1 MPAYISKPPESPL
14 RGILSAYRATSQT
27 EREKGTYFEE
37 LIRTYFRNEPKYA
50 DLYSDVWLFS
60 DWAKEHGEIAKDTG
74 IDLVA
79 KVAGTDEYHAIQC
92 KCYAEDYRVRKADID
107 SFFTASGKKPF
118 TYRLI
123 VTTTNDWSENAEHS
137 LEGQTPPV
145 SKITLHDLENSQI
158 DWEKYAPSKPAA
170 LKDKKQLRKH
180 QISALE
186 NVKLGLKSADRGKLI
201 MACGTGKTFTSLK
214 IAEQLAGK
222 NKRVLFLVPSLNLL
236 SQTLTE
242 WAQESAIPLRSFAVC
257 SDAEVGKK
265 RSKDEDIVETFAH
278 ELQYPATTDA
288 KRLAFEMGKRHD
300 ADHMSVV
307 FSTYHSIDVVSRAQ
321 NLHGMADFDL
331 IVCDE
336 AHRTTG
342 AVFEDD
348 KESNFVKIHD
358 AAFIR
363 SAKRLYMTATPRIYG
378 NMAKAS
384 AERDSITLCSMDDE
398 ALYGKQLHLI
408 TFSEAVE
415 LKLLTDYKVLVL
427 AINSSHVSARIQ
439 NLLKDENNS
448 LKVDDAARIIGCW
461 KALSKQ
467 GVTEHLPGDEAPMR
481 RAVAF
486 CQVIEAQGG
495 KSKTHKVSSKQIAG
509 MFSKVVEAY
518 QQQEDSDNE
527 LICEADHVDGSMN
540 AGEKDEKLTWLKE
553 QPPENTCRI
562 LSNVRCLSEG
572 VDVPALDAVLFLTPR
587 NSQVDVVQSVGR
599 VMRNAPG
606 KKRGYVILPVVI
618 PEDMEAHEA
627 LNDNKTYKV
636 VWDVLQALRSHDDT
650 FDALVNKIEFDGQN
664 KRKMEV
670 VSITD
675 EVKKKSKSKTPGEK
689 STPSGVGQHGIG
701 ETQGGVPQAIQAQ
714 MQFQVTDLERALYA
728 KLVKKCGSR
737 NYWDDWAKDI
747 AAIAHTHI
755 TRITQII
762 SNPENTKEAVAFASF
777 AGELRDDLNDSITDA
792 EVIEML
798 AQHLITKP
806 VFDSLFADYSFA
818 SHNPVSKAMQH
829 TLDVLQEHRL
839 DKEAD
844 TLEKFYASVAR
855 KAKDTNTA
863 EGKQKIVVELYDKFF
878 RNAFPRMTERL
889 GIVYT
894 PVEVVDFIIHS
905 VNDLLK
911 QEFGQTLGSEGVHI
925 IDPFTGTGTFITRL
939 LQSGLITKEQLPH
952 KYGKEIHANEIVL
965 LAYYIAAINIEAVY
979 HGIVGGSYQ
988 PFQGICLTDTF
999 RLEEKD
1005 LISDLL
1011 ANNSERRKRQQE
1023 LDVRV
1028 IMGNPPYS
1036 GGQKNDNDDAANIQY
1051 EIVDKSIKD
1060 SYVSESTGN
1069 PRSLYDSYI
1078 RAYRWASDRIGKC
1091 GVIGFV
1097 SSAGWLR
1104 GKAADGF
1111 RKCIQRE
1118 FDTIYVFD
1126 LRGDAHSSGE
1136 QRRKEKG
1143 NVFGEGS
1150 RTPVT
1155 ITLLVKKPTSK
1166 GSAEIFYHDIG
1177 DYLDQ
1182 SEKLKLITERKSAL
1196 NLTADG
1202 AWSQLVP
1209 DRYGDWLDQRREDFG
1224 EFLVLGN
1231 KKDKTAVTLFSTYSS
1246 GVKTNRDPWAYNF
1259 SKMAMLEN
1267 MEATISFYNE
1277 CVSKYSNDTEGV
1289 ASSKKINDDRRI
1301 SWSWVLR
1308 GRFKKGQEAAFSKSR
1323 SAVGCYRPYV
1333 QSHLYYDGMFNEN
1346 RYLMPSLFPEPSSEN
1361 LLICINGPGAGNG
1374 FSALVTTLIP
1384 DLNMLASGAQCFPLY
1399 FYEKGN
1405 ESPQSELFSKSGEA
1419 SGGYTRCDAITDAG
1433 LEHFR
1438 KAYGDAGRGIT
1449 KEDLFYYIYGLLH
1462 SPEYRSRYADN
1473 LSKELPRI
1481 PAVNKFADFMAFSK
1495 AGRELADWHLNYE
1508 TSAIHPDIKVDTG
1521 KLAQKDLTAA
1531 DYRVE
1536 KMKFAKVK
1544 DPESN
1549 KSVPD
1554 KTTVIYNPRITLRH
1568 IPLEAYDYI
1577 VNGKPALE
1585 WVMERQS
1592 VSKDPASGIVN
1603 DANLW
1608 ATETMQNP
1616 AYPMELFLRVAKVSV
1631 ETMRIVNGLPGLEID

>member
-1 MPAYISKPPESPL
+1 MTPL
-14 RGILSAYRATSQT
+14 QSILAAYRATSQT

-37 LIRTYFRNEPKYA
+37 LIRTYFRNEPKFA

-60 DWAKEHGEIAKDTG
+60 DWAKEYGEIAKDTG

-79 KVAGTDEYHAIQC
+79 KVAGTGEFHAIQC
-92 KCYAEDYRVRKADID
+92 KCYAEDYRVRKSDID
-107 SFFTASGKKPF
+107 SFFTASGKAPF
-118 TYRLI
+118 TYRII

-145 SKITLHDLENSQI
+145 SKITLHDLENSRI
-158 DWEKYAPSKPAA
+158 DWEKFAPSKPAA
-170 LKDKKQLRKH
+170 LKEKKQLRKH

-242 WAQESAIPLRSFAVC
+242 WTQESAIPLRSFAVC

-265 RSKDEDIVETFAH
+265 RTKDEDIVETFAH

-288 KRLAFEMGKRHD
+288 KRLAFEMAKRHD

-358 AAFIR
+358 AVFIR

-427 AINSSHVSARIQ
+427 AINSSHVSSRIQ

-486 CQVIEAQGG
+486 CQVIERQSGA
-495 KSKTHKVSSKQIAG
+495 KTHKVSSKQIAG

-518 QQQEDSDNE
+518 QQQEDSDND
-527 LICEADHVDGSMN
+527 LVCEADHVDGSMN
-540 AGEKDEKLTWLKE
+540 AAEKEEKLSWLKA

-606 KKRGYVILPVVI
+606 KQRGYVILPVVI
-618 PEDMEAHEA
+618 PEDMEPHEA

-675 EVKKKSKSKTPGEK
+675 EVKKKSKSKTPGENK
-689 STPSGVGQHGIG
+689 TPSGVGQHGIG
-701 ETQGGVPQAIQAQ
+701 ETQGGTPREVQAQ

-747 AAIAHTHI
+747 AAIANTHI

-762 SNPENTKEAVAFASF
+762 SNPENTRETAAFQAF

-839 DKEAD
+839 EKEAD

-925 IDPFTGTGTFITRL
+925 IDPFTGTGTFITRI

-952 KYGKEIHANEIVL
+952 KYKHEIHANEIVL

-979 HGIVGGSYQ
+979 HGIVGGKYE

-999 RLEEKD
+999 RLEETD

-1028 IMGNPPYS
+1028 IIGNPPYNS
-1036 GGQKNDNDDAANIQY
+1036 GATTEGDGTETIPYPNLDARIHETYKDASTSRSTKDLDN
-1051 EIVDKSIKD
+1051 
-1060 SYVSESTGN
+1060 
-1069 PRSLYDSYI
+1069 SYI
-1078 RAYRWASDRIGKC
+1078 RAIRWGSDRLGKS
-1091 GVIGFV
+1091 GILAYVSGNGWIDKGF
-1097 SSAGWLR
+1097 
-1104 GKAADGF
+1104 ADGM
-1111 RKCIQRE
+1111 RRCLSEE
-1118 FDTIYVFD
+1118 FHKILIFN
-1126 LRGDAHSSGE
+1126 LRGDIRKNMFSRGAAGE
-1136 QRRKEKG
+1136 GE
-1143 NVFGEGS
+1143 NVFGAGCMNGISIALFLKKEETTQPCEIQYYDVGSNLSAKEKLEIIQEFGSILHSTIVEGS
-1150 RTPVT
+1150 QRIEPNEHFDW
-1155 ITLLVKKPTSK
+1155 IQQRDLSFSSHPILGDKRDQTSHL
-1166 GSAEIFYHDIG
+1166 IFENY
-1177 DYLDQ
+1177 
-1182 SEKLKLITERKSAL
+1182 S
-1196 NLTADG
+1196 
-1202 AWSQLVP
+1202 
-1209 DRYGDWLDQRREDFG
+1209 
-1224 EFLVLGN
+1224 LGVN
-1231 KKDKTAVTLFSTYSS
+1231 
-1246 GVKTNRDPWAYNF
+1246 TNRDPWCYNF
-1259 SKMAMLEN
+1259 SKSGLEANMLRFVD
-1267 MEATISFYNE
+1267 FYNSE
-1277 CVSKYSNDTEGV
+1277 TERFQTSGSRDAKAFVSKDATKIKWSSSLIPKLAKGV
-1289 ASSKKINDDRRI
+1289 
-1301 SWSWVLR
+1301 
-1308 GRFKKGQEAAFSKSR
+1308 EAAFSE
-1323 SAVGCYRPYV
+1323 SAPMHAMYRPFV
-1333 QSHLYYDGMFNEN
+1333 KEWLYYDKMFNH
-1346 RYLMPSLFPEPSSEN
+1346 RVGQMPRIFPKPSAGN
-1361 LLICINGPGAGNG
+1361 LLICVTGMGARTA
-1374 FSALVTTLIP
+1374 FSAFITNIFTDLHTL
-1384 DLNMLASGAQCFPLY
+1384 DTGQSFPLY
-1399 FYEKGN
+1399 LYEKTD
-1405 ESPQSELFSKSGEA
+1405 SASDTELFSQSGSGEN
-1419 SGGYTRCDAITDAG
+1419 GYTRRDAITDAG

-1438 KAYGDAGRGIT
+1438 KAYGEAGKGLT

-1481 PAVNKFADFMAFSK
+1481 PAVKKFADFMAFSQ

-1521 KLAQKDLTAA
+1521 KHARKDLTPA

-1544 DPESN
+1544 DPETN

-1554 KTTVIYNPRITLRH
+1554 KTTVIYNPRITLRN
-1568 IPLEAYDYI
+1568 IPLEAYDYV

-1592 VSKDPASGIVN
+1592 VTTDKASGIIN

-1608 ATETMQNP
+1608 ATETMNNP

-1631 ETMRIVNGLPGLEID
+1631 ETVRIVNGLPGLEID